1 MTKRLCWAQPNLC
14 IRCYRCKHHVPQ
26 VEENSVSRV
35 RVSANNSHLGDVAK
49 TQRRP
54 PRPQRTAYTGYRC
67 LRKKQPSCR
76 CRQKTKA
83 PPLPPISKL
92 LSLRRQAPTKMAVFF
107 ADRSTPSPLS
117 CNIEIRGRR
126 GCSEAL
132 IFWMAVFFSQ
142 TPDSCFG
149 EMVLQ
154 DDRIR
159 EQGFREAHVV
169 DGTSGPDLVCSIR
182 TQSVSV
188 GLVGRG
194 IELAYVL
201 D

>member
-1 MTKRLCWAQPNLC
+1 MLP
-14 IRCYRCKHHVPQ
+14 KHKDAPLAPREQRIQGTGVC
-26 VEENSVSRV
+26 EK
-35 RVSANNSHLGDVAK
+35 NSHLVDVAK
-49 TQRRP
+49 RQRRP
-54 PRPQRTAYTGYRC
+54 PCPQFQSC
-67 LRKKQPSCR
+67 FPSEG
-76 CRQKTKA
+76 K
-83 PPLPPISKL
+83 
-92 LSLRRQAPTKMAVFF
+92 RRQRWLFF
-107 ADRSTPSPLS
+107 SQIDPLLHR
-117 CNIEIRGRR
+117 CPATLKFGGGGAAARR
-126 GCSEAL
+126 LFSGWL
-132 IFWMAVFFSQ
+132 FFSQ

>member
-1 MTKRLCWAQPNLC
+1 M
-14 IRCYRCKHHVPQ
+14 
-26 VEENSVSRV
+26 
-35 RVSANNSHLGDVAK
+35 
-49 TQRRP
+49 
-54 PRPQRTAYTGYRC
+54 
-67 LRKKQPSCR
+67 
-76 CRQKTKA
+76 A
-83 PPLPPISKL
+83 PDL
-92 LSLRRQAPTKMAVFF
+92 
-107 ADRSTPSPLS
+107 
-117 CNIEIRGRR
+117 
-126 GCSEAL
+126 
-132 IFWMAVFFSQ
+132 
-142 TPDSCFG
+142 CFG

>member
-1 MTKRLCWAQPNLC
+1 MLGAAQLVHS
-14 IRCYRCKHHVPQ
+14 CYRCKHHVPQ

-54 PRPQRTAYTGYRC
+54 PRPQRTAYTGYRR

-92 LSLRRQAPTKMAVFF
+92 LSFRRQAPTKMAVFF
-107 ADRSTPSPLS
+107 SQIDPLLHR
-117 CNIEIRGRR
+117 CPATLKFGGGGAAARR
-126 GCSEAL
+126 LFSGWL
-132 IFWMAVFFSQ
+132 FFSQ